1 MNWKLRFTRFK
12 EKLLHWE
19 YWPFEVVYL
28 PIIFYYLWLA
38 LKARSFFFFSASNPS
53 IPGGGLTGESKGDI
67 LELIPEEWKAK
78 TIRVP
83 AGELSENFF
92 RSVESNLPYP
102 LIAKPDV
109 GERGTNVKIIK
120 NKSELIQYLSQFRHC
135 SFLLQEY
142 ISFPLELGLFY
153 YRFPDNTKGVISSVT
168 SKEFL
173 SIVGD
178 GMSTT
183 VELMEKNKRA
193 LFQYHRI
200 EELLGNKLYYLPL
213 KGEKLVLE
221 PIGNHCRGTMFL
233 NQEKEIDD
241 TLQTVFDKIANS
253 IPGFYFGRFDL
264 RCPNWE
270 DLKAGKNIKILELN
284 GAGAEPAH
292 IYHPGYSY
300 FKGIAS
306 LLFHWKILYKISR
319 ANHRKGI
326 PYMRYNEWRKL
337 KKRN

>member
-1 MNWKLRFTRFK
+1 MNWRLRLTRLK
-12 EKLLHWE
+12 EKLFNWE
-19 YWPFEVVYL
+19 YWPFEVVYF
-28 PIIFYYLWLA
+28 PVIFHYLFLSI
-38 LKARSFFFFSASNPS
+38 KARSFFFFSASNPS

-83 AGELSENFF
+83 AGELAVSFYHH
-92 RSVESNLPYP
+92 VEHIFSFPI
-102 LIAKPDV
+102 IAKPDV

-120 NKSELIQYLSQFRHC
+120 SSTELVEYLNKFRHC

-142 ISFPLELGLFY
+142 VSYPLELGLFY
-153 YRFPDNTKGVISSVT
+153 YRFPDQKKGVISSLT

-173 SIVGD
+173 SIIGD

-183 VELMEKNKRA
+183 VELLEKNKRA

-200 EELLGNKLYYLPL
+200 EELLGDKRYYLPL

-221 PIGNHCRGTMFL
+221 PIGNHSRGTMFL
-233 NQEKEIDD
+233 NQEKEIDEALL
-241 TLQTVFDKIANS
+241 TIFDKIASS

-264 RCPNWE
+264 RCTNWE
-270 DLKAGKNIKILELN
+270 DLKAGRNIKILELN

-292 IYHPGYSY
+292 IYQPGYSY
-300 FKGIAS
+300 VRGIQA
-306 LLFHWKILYKISR
+306 LLFHWSILYKISKK
-319 ANHRKGI
+319 NHQSGV
-326 PYMRYNEWRKL
+326 PYMKYSDWKKL
-337 KKRN
+337 RRR